1 MFNITPRFFQ
11 ETCEKMF
18 GANNCTFSMWDNKSW
33 VCTTLMCRIQCV
45 AFGRTVAC
53 LTVFTD
59 NASILNVYPYNS
71 ELADKTTRF
80 SFRVKRLLKWATDPE
95 INRQKLLDG
104 LIKQFNNQF
113 YRHTDDI
120 EYIIDKITE
129 DVFAV
134 DLRKLGNK
142 LVDRADILQFGHP
155 RREESCTNAKD
166 KEGCYDQERKKEIIH
181 WECHRG

>member
-18 GANNCTFSMWDNKSW
+18 GANNCTFSMWDNQNW
-33 VCTTLMCRIQCV
+33 NCTTLMCRIQCIV
-45 AFGRTVAC
+45 FGRTVAR

-59 NASILNVYPYNS
+59 NASILDVYPYNQ
-71 ELADKTTRF
+71 ELADKSTIF
-80 SFRVKRLLKWATDPE
+80 SFRVKRLLKWATDTE
-95 INRQKLLDG
+95 RNRQKLLDG

-129 DVFAV
+129 DVFAT

-142 LVDRADILQFGHP
+142 IVDRANIAQFGHP
-155 RREESCTNAKD
+155 RREERCNNAKD
-166 KEGCYDQERKKEIIH
+166 KEG
-181 WECHRG
+181 

>member
-18 GANNCTFSMWDNKSW
+18 GSNNCTFSMRDNQTWD
-33 VCTTLMCRIQCV
+33 CTTIMCRIQCV
-45 AFGRTVAC
+45 AFGRTVAR

-59 NASILNVYPYNS
+59 NASILDVYPYNR
-71 ELADKTTRF
+71 ELADKTTIF
-80 SFRVKRLLKWATDPE
+80 SFRLKRLLKWATYTE

-113 YRHTDDI
+113 YSHTDDI
-120 EYIIDKITE
+120 EYVIDKITE
-129 DVFAV
+129 DVFAT

-155 RREESCTNAKD
+155 RRECRTGLSSC
-166 KEGCYDQERKKEIIH
+166 
-181 WECHRG
+181 